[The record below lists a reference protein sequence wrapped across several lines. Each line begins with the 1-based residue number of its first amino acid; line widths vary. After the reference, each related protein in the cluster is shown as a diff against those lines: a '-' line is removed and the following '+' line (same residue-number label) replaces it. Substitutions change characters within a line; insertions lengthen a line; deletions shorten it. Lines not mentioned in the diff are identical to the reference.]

1 MRVPWPAFGDAREG
15 RAPGAA
21 ANPGRTPARRMMRSA
36 ARVLGQ
42 RPPGRLLRCSDDQVK
57 SSPSWAGVTPFAR
70 YVPRPAR
77 TVTLS
82 SGTPTFVATSHAA
95 WSSFSVRRRARQR
108 ARHRAPSCNPPAWL
122 PPRAP
127 IGAPQFE
134 PLGQRHVERLRPP
147 ADGRPSPRV
156 KPPPSAAIAERR
168 PGRASSHW
176 WLQRSGRRSG
186 RARRS
191 PPGRRSGRRRR
202 RARVGGGR
210 RARGAA

>member
-108 ARHRAPSCNPPAWL
+108 ARHRAPSCNRL
-122 PPRAP
+122 
-127 IGAPQFE
+127 
-134 PLGQRHVERLRPP
+134 LGCRLERRSVHPSSNPSGNVTSNGSDP

-168 PGRASSHW
+168 PGRASSPW
-176 WLQRSGRRSG
+176 SLQRSGRQSG